1 LHAGPIVKGSFTHL
15 PEGRLVSGATPMTAA
30 GQVILDGRLSV
41 GAERPPR
48 LPVIDNRSTTK
59 TSGTFTGLKEGA
71 QVPGTPYRIT
81 YKGGDGNDVVLADTT
96 KAAFE
101 VSDTSGSTPSAS
113 ASQSRDH
120 GMIATFATA
129 IGLTNTVIAT
139 IFWRSRRRRGSLLRA
154 R

>member
-1 LHAGPIVKGSFTHL
+1 MCIRDS
-15 PEGRLVSGATPMTAA
+15 
-30 GQVILDGRLSV
+30 
-41 GAERPPR
+41 
-48 LPVIDNRSTTK
+48 RSTAK
-59 TSGTFTGLKEGA
+59 TAGTFTGLAEGA
-71 QVPGTPYRIT
+71 RVPGTPYRIT

-101 VSDTSGSTPSAS
+101 ISTESGSAPSSS

-129 IGLTNTVIAT
+129 IGITNTVIAT
-139 IFWRSRRRRGSLLRA
+139 IFWRSRRRRRSFIRS